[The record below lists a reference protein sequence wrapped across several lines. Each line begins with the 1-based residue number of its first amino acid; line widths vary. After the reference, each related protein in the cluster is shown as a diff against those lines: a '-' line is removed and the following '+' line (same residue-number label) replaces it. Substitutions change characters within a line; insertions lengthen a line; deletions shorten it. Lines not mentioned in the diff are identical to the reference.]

1 MSSMAELEERFH
13 LAAVDLYNR
22 AKREFGYNGA
32 RYLQR
37 VHELGGV
44 DAAKELLASPDMQS
58 GLMRLWEEKRLDL
71 SIEALVVV
79 EPWRELFSSDQIAAA
94 ERNLRSLEY
103 PLEAAHVSAQ
113 HVELFMGD
121 DEAYQYWLH
130 THQDGFVLN
139 VRRTMDPVAFSA
151 LHRASCSRIRGYTG
165 VAQEGGFTE
174 RQYVKVCADRIAVL
188 REWVR
193 ERGAPAGRF
202 TLECAHCEP
211 E

>member
-1 MSSMAELEERFH
+1 MTSLAELEERFH

-22 AKREFGYNGA
+22 AKREFGYAGA

-44 DAAKELLASPDMQS
+44 DAARELLASPDMQS
-58 GLMRLWEEKRLDL
+58 GLMRLWEEGRLDL

-79 EPWRELFSSDQIAAA
+79 EPWTELFSSSEVAKA
-94 ERNLRSLEY
+94 EKNLRDLEY
-103 PLEAAHVSAQ
+103 PLDAVREGALEVQ
-113 HVELFMGD
+113 LFTGD
-121 DEAYQYWLH
+121 DEAYQYWLS
-130 THQDGFVLN
+130 THPEGFVLN
-139 VRRTMDPVAFSA
+139 VRRSMDPVAFSA
-151 LHRASCSRIRGYTG
+151 LHRASCSSIREYTS

-174 RQYVKVCADRIAVL
+174 RQYVKVCADSVRAL

-202 TLECAHCEP
+202 TLECAQCEP